1 MAINFRDTDNRVR
14 VRIDNEEN
22 DDLII
27 KEIIKLPTVIQLNQ
41 TLDTALK
48 NDIILDASLCSIGE
62 VIVTDYEEDDDGN
75 LIPVYNKI
83 DLETDVNINNPNYT
97 PDINNI
103 NAQTVTTQYESYL
116 ENNYLNN
123 FDSDGSV
130 NVTILNK
137 DEIYYQNTVRFTR
150 GRIQDKIPN
159 TLPIGEY
166 VCIIEYQGN
175 KFYEASTLTINF
187 NINRRLAIC
196 AFDQYYI
203 HGSPKENI
211 RVSGTLKD
219 AETKRPIENCEVNF
233 DLDGQTYTT
242 TSQNYG
248 ALVLNMIIPDTHF
261 LHCPLFITEEKV
273 AEIEPGDPYEEEYDK
288 EYTDDDG
295 NIHLASDIEYEAED
309 TTSDGKEDIEDS
321 KDEHDNTSDFSDEY
335 EEQFYQN
342 ASYVVNLHI
351 DNDSYYLSNTSIT
364 IQVDKLTTNVNI
376 DTGDYNED
384 TEEMNFNGYVIA
396 NVLGNNEAAHYGRV
410 NIDFKDFNYS
420 YNNIYLD
427 ENGRF
432 STDIKLTDIYASYNQ
447 NDNSDVDIYT
457 AYGTSD
463 TIIYIDTNTFYE
475 DGQDS
480 IKAGNPIIIET
491 SVKGRNDSPVT
502 DGMIIFYLEKDGKV
516 VYKYATELDSVG
528 MATFVFNTT
537 YAADYKLSAKYCG
550 IFEYSDSETDK
561 KYDIK
566 ITA

>member
-14 VRIDNEEN
+14 VRIDDEEN

-48 NDIILDASLCSIGE
+48 NDIILDASLFSVGE
-62 VIVTDYEEDDDGN
+62 A
-75 LIPVYNKI
+75 I
-83 DLETDVNINNPNYT
+83 DIDN
-97 PDINNI
+97 
-103 NAQTVTTQYESYL
+103 TQYENYL

-130 NVTILNK
+130 NITILHKN
-137 DEIYYQNTVRFTR
+137 EIYYQNTVSFTK
-150 GRIQDKIPN
+150 GKIQDKISN
-159 TLPIGEY
+159 TLPIGEC

-196 AFDQYYI
+196 TFDKNYI

-211 RVSGTLKD
+211 KVSGVLKD
-219 AETKRPIENCEVNF
+219 AETNRPIENCAVSF
-233 DLDGQTYTT
+233 DLDGETYTT

-248 ALVLNMIIPDTHF
+248 ALILNLTIPDAHF

-273 AEIEPGDPYEEEYDK
+273 AEIEPGDPYEEEYEE
-288 EYTDDDG
+288 EYIDDDG
-295 NIHLASDIEYEAED
+295 NIHLKSDIEYEPEN
-309 TTSDGKEDIEDS
+309 TTSDGKENIEDYN
-321 KDEHDNTSDFSDEY
+321 DEHDNTQDFSYEY
-335 EEQFYQN
+335 DEQFYQN

-351 DNDSYYLSNTSIT
+351 DNDSYYLSNTSII
-364 IQVDKLTTNVNI
+364 IQVDKLTTNINI

-396 NVLGNNEAAHYGRV
+396 NVLGNNEVAHYGRV

-432 STDIKLTDIYASYNQ
+432 SADIKLTDIYASYNQ
-447 NDNSDVDIYT
+447 NDNSEVDIYT
-457 AYGTSD
+457 SYGISD
-463 TIIYIDTNTFYE
+463 TIINIDTDTFYE
-475 DGQDS
+475 DGQNS
-480 IKAGNPIIIET
+480 IKAGNPIIVEA
-491 SVKGRNDSPVT
+491 SVKGRNNSIVT
-502 DGMIIFYLEKDGKV
+502 DGMIIFYLEKDSKV
-516 VYKYATELDSVG
+516 VYKYATELNSMG
-528 MATFVFNTT
+528 IGTFVFNTT
-537 YAADYKLSAKYCG
+537 YAADYKLFAKYCG
-550 IFEYSDSETDK
+550 IFEHNDSETDK

-566 ITA
+566 VTSIKENKL

>member
-14 VRIDNEEN
+14 VRIDDEEN

-48 NDIILDASLCSIGE
+48 NDIILDASLFSVGE
-62 VIVTDYEEDDDGN
+62 AIDTDN
-75 LIPVYNKI
+75 
-83 DLETDVNINNPNYT
+83 
-97 PDINNI
+97 
-103 NAQTVTTQYESYL
+103 TQYENYL

-130 NVTILNK
+130 NITILHKN
-137 DEIYYQNTVRFTR
+137 EIYYQNTVSFTK
-150 GRIQDKIPN
+150 GKIQDKISN

-175 KFYEASTLTINF
+175 KFYKASTLTINF

-196 AFDQYYI
+196 TFDKNYI

-211 RVSGTLKD
+211 KVSGVLKD
-219 AETKRPIENCEVNF
+219 AETNRPIENCAVSF
-233 DLDGQTYTT
+233 DLDGETYTT

-248 ALVLNMIIPDTHF
+248 ALILNMTIPDTHF

-273 AEIEPGDPYEEEYDK
+273 AEIEPGDPYEEEYEE
-288 EYTDDDG
+288 EYIDDDG
-295 NIHLASDIEYEAED
+295 NIHLKSDIEYEPEN
-309 TTSDGKEDIEDS
+309 TTSDGKENIEDYN
-321 KDEHDNTSDFSDEY
+321 DEHDNTQDFSDEY
-335 EEQFYQN
+335 DKQFYQN

-351 DNDSYYLSNTSIT
+351 DNDSYYLSNTSII
-364 IQVDKLTTNVNI
+364 IQVDKLTTNINI

-396 NVLGNNEAAHYGRV
+396 NVLGNNEVAHYGRV

-432 STDIKLTDIYASYNQ
+432 SADIKLTDIYASYNQ
-447 NDNSDVDIYT
+447 NDNSEVDIYT
-457 AYGTSD
+457 SYGISD
-463 TIIYIDTNTFYE
+463 TIINIDTDTFYE
-475 DGQDS
+475 DGQNS
-480 IKAGNPIIIET
+480 IKAGNPIIVEA
-491 SVKGRNDSPVT
+491 SVKGRNNSIVT
-502 DGMIIFYLEKDGKV
+502 DGMIIFYLEKDSKV
-516 VYKYATELDSVG
+516 VYKYATELNSMG
-528 MATFVFNTT
+528 MGTFVFNTT
-537 YAADYKLSAKYCG
+537 YAADYKLFAKYCG
-550 IFEYSDSETDK
+550 IFEHNDSETDK

-566 ITA
+566 VTSIKENKL